1 MITIKI
7 LTHRALKMKTEDI
20 DMLIELDTIAD
31 ATLLHHPFDGKNDKT
46 KNAKMHE
53 IQIELLKSLPTINL
67 QNM

>member
-1 MITIKI
+1 
-7 LTHRALKMKTEDI
+7 MKTEDI